1 MISPFFIWMTGV
13 TISIRPRSGVNQLLK
28 HAVIFRPAVRIT
40 GTIFRNRSDVDCA
53 RSNHFRPA
61 YCHGKK
67 VSIAKRNVGHWNR
80 AALRPGRA
88 QLIFR
93 HGNLFV
99 CQRRPAN
106 RAKMIELHHKA
117 LTRAVEVRNLF
128 EGPALASLRPLP
140 VACVKQRDVSR
151 AMPFARYRR
160 ADAGIHSP
168 AQQHHRFS

>member
-1 MISPFFIWMTGV
+1 MQRRSQFQAPPDDFALFHLDDRGHDFD
-13 TISIRPRSGVNQLLK
+13 SRFRPRSGVNQLLK

-117 LTRAVEVRNLF
+117 LARAVEVRNLF

-140 VACVKQRDVSR
+140 VACVKQRDVSHR
-151 AMPFARYRR
+151 ATSL
-160 ADAGIHSP
+160 GCS
-168 AQQHHRFS
+168 